1 MFYQCGNCR
10 YYLQQSEMA
19 GICTNC
25 ECRYFGDNVGSSE
38 SCNKWCQNDEKHKLR
53 PPTKAESLCIRCFH
67 NNACSS
73 VLKEHLL
80 IEELMCRVDPVCKDF
95 VEIIR
100 CKECEN
106 YQSTLGK
113 DSGKPCGYG
122 ICINKVNG
130 LKGMI
135 YDEDFCPYGKRSA
148 PDKK

>member
-25 ECRYFGDNVGSSE
+25 ECRYFGDHVGSSE

-95 VEIIR
+95 VEIVQCKDCSFCTDRKTYLR
-100 CKECEN
+100 CTRMGFNNGFEV
-106 YQSTLGK
+106 
-113 DSGKPCGYG
+113 KP
-122 ICINKVNG
+122 N
-130 LKGMI
+130 
-135 YDEDFCPYGKRSA
+135 DFCSRGER
-148 PDKK
+148 DGRN